1 MKKILVSLLVLLGF
15 TQAVA
20 LEYEYVPFVREGVK
34 WVYYYKNNGDVV
46 YPADPRL
53 SYGTVYLNLEIKG
66 DTVIDGKI
74 YKAMHK
80 YHGDAINS
88 ENDTIPIFLREDDK
102 VVYGLVPDGIKY
114 PDCPIGNPYEEF
126 LFEQI
131 DNGEEF
137 ILYDFND
144 PINYWSSRIPKYNDE
159 ESSGYNYLYT
169 DTIAL
174 GHHLAKRY
182 VATRDYLG
190 EFSMIEGIGVDARGP
205 GYTLFP
211 FRPMAAGVNTY
222 FGFSHVIEDG
232 EIIYKGVN
240 YTEPEPNDSDG
251 YLPIVREGVKWVNE
265 KVIVNHGD
273 TTQYYYNYEFSGKDT
288 DPRYTNMMNDLFDA
302 CYYYLGDQ
310 LDVETDSLIAGL
322 LDGYYS
328 YDNSPGMIACLR
340 NHAFDKVRE
349 ENRQMFD
356 LSYYLDGGTRKL
368 YDFSSDYSTIHYY
381 VNVCE
386 YFWCQYG
393 GFEEELTEEN
403 FIEIDPLMIEG
414 IECSRYAFIDENGE
428 PLAYVVEGIGFDS
441 YDMGDLLTPFTRQ
454 PDHDADYQEWC
465 GLSHV
470 VKDGKIIYKGM
481 RYRHG
486 AFTGIDEAATN
497 QPQRPFDPQYY
508 NLMGQ
513 PVGKDVPTTPGIYIH
528 NGKKICVSRMY

>member
-273 TTQYYYNYEFSGKDT
+273 TTQFYYNYQLSVEDT
-288 DPRYTNMMNDLFDA
+288 IYTLMNHEPYNP
-302 CYYYLGDQ
+302 CYYFLADE
-310 LDVETDSLIAGL
+310 LNVERDS
-322 LDGYYS
+322 
-328 YDNSPGMIACLR
+328 MIAALEDKEGLVRCL
-340 NHAFDKVRE
+340 NNNAHEKVESEGRAL
-349 ENRQMFD
+349 F
-356 LSYYLDGGTRKL
+356 YLPQYVGDGERKL
-368 YDFSSDYSTIHYY
+368 YEFRSEYGIISYFNSLDYYR
-381 VNVCE
+381 VVM
-386 YFWCQYG
+386 YG
-393 GFEEELTEEN
+393 EDELLTEEN
-403 FIEIDPLMIEG
+403 WIEVEPVMIEG
-414 IECSRYAFIDENGE
+414 VECWRYAYLGDDGE

-441 YDMGDLLTPFTRQ
+441 RDMGDLLTPFTRQ

-486 AFTGIDEAATN
+486 AFTGIDEVVTD
-497 QPQRPFDPQYY
+497 QPQRPFDPNYY

-528 NGKKICVSRMY
+528 NGNKICVSP